1 MSREGALGSSS
12 KYLRNRDPLN
22 IAHEHEA
29 KKSQDQLLF
38 TVCFFTVNSKQQIR
52 HIHHHRDNNDG
63 VLTCLLPETFSRL
76 AFASAGG

>member
-38 TVCFFTVNSKQQIR
+38 TVCFFTVNSNSKQQIR
-52 HIHHHRDNNDG
+52 HIII
-63 VLTCLLPETFSRL
+63 ETTMMEF
-76 AFASAGG
+76 